1 MTLREQVE
9 RASGMRL
16 GAISDEDLIAA
27 FVAFDSAVAKLGT
40 PSQRE
45 SQPAFICSCEV
56 CARIRGE
63 R

>member
-1 MTLREQVE
+1 
-9 RASGMRL
+9 MRL